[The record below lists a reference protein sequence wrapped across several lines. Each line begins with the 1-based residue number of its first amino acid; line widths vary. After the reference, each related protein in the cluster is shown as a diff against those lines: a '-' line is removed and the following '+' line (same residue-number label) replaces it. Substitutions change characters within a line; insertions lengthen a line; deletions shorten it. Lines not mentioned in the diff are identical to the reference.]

1 MPAVSPAVPPISY
14 EELPAELAD
23 LLRPRYER
31 LGYLGGFFQCA
42 AHQPETLAGFIMFSE
57 AAKDGLPENL
67 VELIAITAA
76 KVLDNPY
83 EANQH
88 ERLAVRLGL
97 GRDWVGKVEALSP
110 ERSRLSPS
118 ETLVQRYVLAAVP
131 SCGRG
136 ADVAPLVAE
145 LVDQLGVAA
154 GVAVLLLA
162 ARYLAHSLVVNSLG
176 VEPPVP
182 SIWEDGFGA

>member
-1 MPAVSPAVPPISY
+1 VSPAVPPIGFDD
-14 EELPAELAD
+14 LPAELAE

-42 AHQPETLAGFIMFSE
+42 AHQPETLAGFVRFSE
-57 AAKDGLPENL
+57 AAKDDLPANL
-67 VELIAITAA
+67 VELIALTAA
-76 KVLDNPY
+76 RMLHNPY

-97 GRDWVGKVEALSP
+97 GRDWVESVETLLPDRSGLSAR
-110 ERSRLSPS
+110 EA
-118 ETLVQRYVLAAVP
+118 LVQRYVLAALPV
-131 SCGRG
+131 CGRG
-136 ADVAPLVAE
+136 AETAGLVAE
-145 LVDQLGVAA
+145 LVEELGVPET
-154 GVAVLLLA
+154 VAVVLLA